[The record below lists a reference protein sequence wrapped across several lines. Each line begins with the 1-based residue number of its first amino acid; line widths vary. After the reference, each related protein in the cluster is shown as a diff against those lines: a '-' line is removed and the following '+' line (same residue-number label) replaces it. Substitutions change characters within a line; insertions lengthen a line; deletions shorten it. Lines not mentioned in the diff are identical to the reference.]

1 MANNGKYSII
11 IYEIVRKKVN
21 AVEMTNTYWIEVE
34 FLPCRGSFMSIK
46 IAICDDTAEDIEL
59 LSSALYT
66 YDPSFEIFSYAS
78 GETLIE
84 EFLGSSFYV
93 DILFLDIYMPGIDG
107 VKVAQ
112 KIRREKKDVKI
123 IFISSSNEHYPE
135 AYEVFAFNYI
145 LKPFERESLYR
156 VLDRAIDE
164 IMRES
169 RHKIRFSYKST
180 MYSVY
185 SRDILYIES
194 RDKLILFH
202 MADESTLQC
211 YDKLDRIEKE
221 LPEQSFIRCHK
232 SFIVNAY
239 YITEMG
245 ENHFRVGQVVIS
257 ISKKHL
263 KPAKDQYYAY
273 LFSHMNR
280 GQSS

>member
-1 MANNGKYSII
+1 MP
-11 IYEIVRKKVN
+11 V
-21 AVEMTNTYWIEVE
+21 
-34 FLPCRGSFMSIK
+34 K
-46 IAICDDTAEDIEL
+46 IAICDDRLEDIEL
-59 LSSALYT
+59 LSGALYT
-66 YDPSFEIFSYAS
+66 YDNSFEIITYTN

-84 EFLGSSFYV
+84 ELLDSKHPV

-107 VKVAQ
+107 IQTAQ
-112 KIRREKKDVKI
+112 RIRTERKDIRI
-123 IFISSSNEHYPE
+123 IFISSSREHYPQ

-145 LKPFERESLYR
+145 LKPFDRERLYC

-164 IMRES
+164 IRRENS
-169 RHKIRFSYKST
+169 HKVRFSYKST
-180 MYSVY
+180 LYSVDC
-185 SRDILYIES
+185 RDIRYIES

-211 YDKLDRIEKE
+211 YSKLDEISKE
-221 LPEQSFIRCHK
+221 LPEQFFIRCHQ
-232 SFIVNAY
+232 SFLVNSA

-273 LFSHMNR
+273 LFSHMGR
-280 GQSS
+280 GQSL

>member
-1 MANNGKYSII
+1 
-11 IYEIVRKKVN
+11 
-21 AVEMTNTYWIEVE
+21 
-34 FLPCRGSFMSIK
+34 MSIK

-59 LSSALYT
+59 LSSTLYT
-66 YDPSFEIFSYAS
+66 YDPSFEILSYTS
-78 GETLIE
+78 GNTLIDE
-84 EFLGSSFYV
+84 LLDSGFCV

-107 VKVAQ
+107 VKTAQ
-112 KIRREKKDVKI
+112 KIRNEKKDVKI
-123 IFISSSNEHYPE
+123 IFVSSSNEHYPE

-145 LKPFERESLYR
+145 LKPFERERLYR

-164 IMRES
+164 IRRES
-169 RHKIRFSYKST
+169 RHKIRFSYKGT

-185 SRDILYIES
+185 SRDIQYIES

-202 MADESTLQC
+202 LEDGSALQC
-211 YDKLDRIEKE
+211 YDKLDQIAKE
-221 LPEQSFIRCHK
+221 LPEQSFIRCHQ
-232 SFIVNAY
+232 SFIVNTY

-273 LFSHMNR
+273 LFSHMDR